1 MGTALKYHCDELYYN
16 SKAINKLQKMLTT
29 IKAKPMSNIR
39 RGRKCKSFSI
49 IILEKMTHLTLNQ
62 KTIFLTYNDP
72 QDKIVA
78 PICLLSKLVENFE
91 KWNTIYGTAGKEVAP
106 TTGTIHYHVLLLL
119 ENTCRTKNAD
129 DILTIDGIKPHL
141 EKIRYGY
148 KNIIKYCQ
156 KENNYVEIGK
166 CPYTTKEKEKKEK
179 NMKLL
184 NGNLEEMYTNGE
196 IGAIDVIRADKLRG
210 IFAKN
215 SKQDDYK
222 KKTILWF
229 RGQTGEGK
237 TRTAIKIAKEYY
249 EGSYWISNDSLKWFD
264 GYNGQK
270 VAILDDFRKS
280 MLTDWNF
287 LLRLLDGY
295 NLIVQVKGGFVKWNP
310 ELIIIT
316 SPASPEEAFQWIN
329 KNGETEAWDKQDQ
342 LERRLACDDERQVY
356 EFPLW
361 EEEEKRLEKTI
372 RKVLGLPEEEMMIP
386 EEEWST
392 ILPEGFITP
401 S

>member
-1 MGTALKYHCDELYYN
+1 
-16 SKAINKLQKMLTT
+16 
-29 IKAKPMSNIR
+29 
-39 RGRKCKSFSI
+39 
-49 IILEKMTHLTLNQ
+49 MTHLKLDQ

-72 QDKIVA
+72 QDKITGPA
-78 PICLLSKLVENFE
+78 CLLSKLVENFE
-91 KWNTIYGTAGKEVAP
+91 KWGIVYGTAGKEVAP

-119 ENTCRTKNAD
+119 ENPCRTRNAED
-129 DILTIDGIKPHL
+129 MLTIDGIKPHL

-156 KENNYVEIGK
+156 KENNYAESGK
-166 CPYTTKEKEKKEK
+166 CPHTSKEKERREK
-179 NMKLL
+179 NKLLL
-184 NGNLEEMYTNGE
+184 NGDLEEMYINGE
-196 IGAIDVIRADKLRG
+196 IGAIDVIRADKIRG

-215 SKQDDYK
+215 SKQEDYK

-237 TRTAIKIAKEYY
+237 TRTAVKIAKEYY

-280 MLTDWNF
+280 MLVDWNF

-342 LERRLACDDERQVY
+342 LERRLLHEDERQVY

-361 EEEEKRLEKTI
+361 KEEEERLENTI
-372 RKVLGLPEEEMMIP
+372 RKVLGLAPMEEENMLP
-386 EEEWST
+386 EDWSV
-392 ILPEGFITP
+392 IEPEGFITP
-401 S
+401 G